1 MTIYNKKEAIFLFLG
16 DALVFFISLWV
27 ALSIRNLG
35 VLSRELFFLHLLP
48 FSLIFAV
55 WTVSFFVAGLYGKHT
70 LLFKSRLPTLLLNTQ
85 IINSVL
91 AVAIFYFIPN
101 LVIKPQLLLFI
112 YLTVSF
118 ALILFWRVRLVS
130 YLGFRKK
137 QKAFLVG
144 EGKEILELYEEVNNN
159 RRYSLSFVGFLDIGK
174 EGFDI
179 EDDLVRPVYE
189 NGVSV
194 IVLDSKSEKIEP
206 LLPHLYNLIFANV
219 RFVDMHKVY
228 EDIFD
233 RVPLSLLRYNWFL
246 QNISSSS
253 YPVYDTLKRAFDII
267 VSFFA
272 LIVSLVFYPF
282 VFIAIKLDDGGPIFS
297 HQDRVGK
304 GNNVIHLLKF
314 RTMSRDDGG
323 KWGTGD
329 HPFATQVM
337 RENKITHVGAFLRKS
352 RIDEIPQLW
361 NVLFGNISLIGPRP
375 EFPEPVKQYVAEV
388 PYYNIR
394 HLIKPGLSGWAQIYH
409 ENHPHHGIDI
419 AETKNKLS
427 YDLYYIKNRSIML
440 DVKIALLTIRTL
452 LSRSGK

>member
-16 DALVFFISLWV
+16 DMLVFFVSLWL
-27 ALSIRNLG
+27 ALVIRNFGILPSG
-35 VLSRELFFLHLLP
+35 LLYTHLLP
-48 FSLIFAV
+48 FSFIFLA
-55 WTVSFFVAGLYGKHT
+55 WTISFFVAGLYGKHT

-91 AVAIFYFIPN
+91 AIAFFYFIPAF
-101 LVIKPQLLLFI
+101 VITPKILLFI
-112 YLTVSF
+112 YLAVSF
-118 ALILFWRVRLVS
+118 ALILLWRVRLVS
-130 YLGFRKK
+130 MLGFRKK

-179 EDDLVRPVYE
+179 EDDLVHPVYE

-246 QNISSSS
+246 QNISCASH
-253 YPVYDTLKRAFDII
+253 PVYDTLKRTMDIF
-267 VSFFA
+267 VSLFA
-272 LIVSLVFYPF
+272 LVVSLLFYPF

-304 GNNVIHLLKF
+304 GNGIIHLLKF

-323 KWGTGD
+323 EWGTGD
-329 HPFATQVM
+329 LPREALVKQ
-337 RENKITHVGAFLRKS
+337 ENKITRVGAFLRKS

-361 NVLFGNISLIGPRP
+361 NVLFGTISLIGPRP

-409 ENHPHHGIDI
+409 ENHPHHGIDV

>member
-1 MTIYNKKEAIFLFLG
+1 MNIYNKKEGLLLFLG
-16 DALVFFISLWV
+16 DVLVFVVSLWL
-27 ALSIRNLG
+27 ALLVRNFSVPPL
-35 VLSRELFFLHLLP
+35 ELFYLHLIP
-48 FSLIFAV
+48 FSLLFFV
-55 WTVSFFVAGLYGKHT
+55 WFISFFAAGLYGKHT
-70 LLFKSRLPTLLLNTQ
+70 LLFKSRLPTLILNTQ

-91 AVAIFYFIPN
+91 AVAIFYFIPA
-101 LVIKPQLLLFI
+101 LIIKPQLLLFI
-112 YLTVSF
+112 YLIISF
-118 ALILFWRVRLVS
+118 GLILLWRVRLVS
-130 YLGFRKK
+130 YFGFRKK

-144 EGKEILELYEEVNNN
+144 EGKEIRELYEEVNNN
-159 RRYSLSFVGFLDIGK
+159 QRYSLSFVNFLDIGK
-174 EGFDI
+174 QGFDA

-194 IVLDSKSEKIEP
+194 VVVDSKSEKIEP
-206 LLPHLYNLIFANV
+206 LMPHLYNLIFANV
-219 RFVDMHKVY
+219 RFIDMYKVY

-253 YPVYDTLKRAFDII
+253 HPVYDTLKRLMDII
-267 VSFFA
+267 VAFIA
-272 LIVSLVFYPF
+272 LVVSLVFYPF
-282 VFIAIKLDDGGPIFS
+282 VYFAVKLEDGGTIFS
-297 HQDRVGK
+297 HQDRIGK

-314 RTMSRDDGG
+314 RTMTKDDGG
-323 KWGTGD
+323 EWGVG
-329 HPFATQVM
+329 
-337 RENKITHVGAFLRKS
+337 ENKVTRVGDFLRKS
-352 RIDEIPQLW
+352 RIDELPQLW
-361 NVLFGNISLIGPRP
+361 NVLFGSISLIGPRP
-375 EFPEPVKQYVAEV
+375 EFPEPVKKYTAEV

-440 DVKIALLTIRTL
+440 DIKIALLTIKTL